1 MNNVFA
7 QKTNHA
13 FFQTVLAVVVAL
25 ALGAFAT
32 LEAYQISSLY
42 LAVLIHKI
50 KDACGCESMAQF
62 FAMHP
67 DIFRAVILFAI
78 GISVF
83 ILYALYKLYK
93 LNSNTKKYIA
103 HYMLF
108 ARTGHTVKLE
118 AAIESLEL
126 DSARVIETTN
136 SEAIVFCFG
145 FLVPKICISE
155 ALVKML
161 SADELRAV
169 LAHEAQ
175 HMITYEPL
183 KVFIIKYA
191 RSIFF
196 FLPGLKTSARKYITL
211 SELAAD
217 EKASGSEAE
226 RSSLA
231 SAILK
236 ISEQEEYLRSESGAP
251 LSYFNPAIE
260 ERANRLCDESYVPK
274 FKFLDRS
281 LILGSLGIAFASL
294 VFIFVFSSSTKAFEM
309 HNISGCVT
317 PATPQSDLVCVTLE
331 SSRNILNSNSLNFKN
346 TNSVNFDQH
355 TACEAK

>member
-1 MNNVFA
+1 MAQNFA
-7 QKTNHA
+7 KKTNLA
-13 FFQTVLAVVVAL
+13 FYQTVLAVVVAL
-25 ALGAFAT
+25 ALGALAAFK
-32 LEAYQISSLY
+32 AYQISNLY
-42 LAVLIHKI
+42 IAVLIHKI

-78 GISVF
+78 GIGVF

-108 ARTGHTVKLE
+108 ARTRHTAKLE
-118 AAIESLEL
+118 AAIESLGL

-145 FLVPKICISE
+145 YWVPKICISG
-155 ALVKML
+155 ALVEML
-161 SADELRAV
+161 SEDELRVV

-183 KVFIIKYA
+183 KVFIVKYF
-191 RSIFF
+191 RGIFF
-196 FLPGLKTSARKYITL
+196 FLPGLKTSALKYITL

-217 EKASGSEAE
+217 ENAGKSEAE

-236 ISEQEEYLRSESGAP
+236 IAEQEEYRRSSGGKY
-251 LSYFNPAIE
+251 LSFSGLAME
-260 ERANRLCDESYVPK
+260 ERVNRLSDGTYIPK
-274 FKFLDRS
+274 FKFLDKG
-281 LILGSLGIAFASL
+281 LIVGSLGLATASL
-294 VFIFVFSSSTKAFEM
+294 MFIFIFSSSTKAFEM

-317 PATPQSDLVCVTLE
+317 PVTPESDLICATPENRQ
-331 SSRNILNSNSLNFKN
+331 NILNSNSIDFQN
-346 TNSVNFDQH
+346 TNSIISDQH